1 MLKVCT
7 FIYFTL
13 NLAGMTDLKNPL
25 YNVKEVIFLTTE
37 MTILVTLL
45 RQNRLFS
52 LLLCRFL
59 GPFVPD

>member
-1 MLKVCT
+1 MIDYS
-7 FIYFTL
+7 F
-13 NLAGMTDLKNPL
+13 NLKNPL
-25 YNVKEVIFLTTE
+25 YNVKAVIFLTTE

>member
-1 MLKVCT
+1 MIDQS
-7 FIYFTL
+7 F
-13 NLAGMTDLKNPL
+13 NLKNPL

-52 LLLCRFL
+52 LLLGRFL
-59 GPFVPD
+59 GPFMPD